1 MTLRVEDASLS
12 EDVRSVLARRG
23 VVERGGQQVAHVW
36 RPRGSA
42 RTVLV
47 RRDDEVLMSG
57 PAGTGKS
64 RACLEKLN
72 LVALKYP
79 GMHGAILRKTAASLG
94 SSALKTWREDV
105 IPELLANGTVYFY
118 GGSQEEPPQYRYN
131 NGSTIVIGGLDKPS
145 KIMSTEYD
153 MIYVQEATEL
163 TVADWE
169 SCTSRLRNG
178 RLPYQQ
184 LIADCNPDTPT
195 HWLKTRCDEGKTY
208 MINCRHEDNPRLFTL
223 NPDGSFTVTPY
234 GKSYMRKLDNLT
246 GVRHLRLRM
255 GQWVAAEGMIFDDFR
270 AEIHVID
277 EMPKGWET
285 WSRYWSIDFGFTN
298 PFVLQCWAE
307 DPDGRLYLY
316 REIYR
321 TRRTVDQHAR
331 DILAVV
337 APGGTWNEP
346 KPFSVICD
354 HDAEGRRRFEIE
366 TGLGTTPA
374 DKKVKEGIETAQR
387 RFRLRDDG
395 TPGIFFI
402 RNAVV
407 KRDQDLIDARKP
419 ASTLEEF
426 PGYVWMSGPDGKP
439 VKEDPNK
446 INDHGCDA
454 MRYECVDRD
463 PLSRPR
469 IRSFRV

>member
-163 TVADWE
+163 TVAD
-169 SCTSRLRNG
+169 
-178 RLPYQQ
+178 
-184 LIADCNPDTPT
+184 CNPDTPT

-321 TRRTVDQHAR
+321 TRRTVDQ
-331 DILAVV
+331 
-337 APGGTWNEP
+337 
-346 KPFSVICD
+346 
-354 HDAEGRRRFEIE
+354 
-366 TGLGTTPA
+366 
-374 DKKVKEGIETAQR
+374 
-387 RFRLRDDG
+387 
-395 TPGIFFI
+395 
-402 RNAVV
+402 
-407 KRDQDLIDARKP
+407 DLIDARKP